1 MDVIN
6 ETEILA
12 FIGLMYLRDLA
23 GMCNH
28 DVKYLY
34 SALMVLQPFGATLS
48 KNRFQFLYA
57 YISFDDISTRQARW
71 EHDRFAAILFLMN
84 TFHWTRLCKQ

>member
-1 MDVIN
+1 
-6 ETEILA
+6 
-12 FIGLMYLRDLA
+12 MYLCGLA

-34 SALMVLQPFGATLS
+34 SALMGPQPFGATMS

-57 YISFDDISTRQARW
+57 CISFDDLFYLPSTMEARQVCRNKGA
-71 EHDRFAAILFLMN
+71 F
-84 TFHWTRLCKQ
+84 